1 MKFFLTAMDLE
12 KQTEKYYL
20 DLAEKCAS
28 NEGLKNILNMLAGD
42 HAQHF
47 NKFLEMKDDSCSE
60 MPSTDA
66 FHQTVSYF
74 KKLKEKKENFSCDIE
89 QVNMYK
95 KAKDLVQKKFDF
107 YSDSVDKIECPQNKS
122 LMNEIISEE
131 KKHLLVLD
139 NLIELLERPESW
151 VENAEFSH
159 LESY

>member
-20 DLAEKCAS
+20 DLANKCAT

-47 NKFLEMKDDSCSE
+47 TKFLEMKDDSCSE
-60 MPSTDA
+60 MPATDA
-66 FHQTVSYF
+66 FHQTVVYF
-74 KKLKEKKENFSCDIE
+74 KDLKETKESFSCDIE

-95 KAKDLVQKKFDF
+95 KAKDLVQKKLDF
-107 YSDSVDKIECPQNKS
+107 YGDSVDKIDCPQNKD
-122 LMNEIISEE
+122 LVKEIIGEE
-131 KKHLLVLD
+131 QKHLLVLN
-139 NLIELLERPESW
+139 NLIELLERPDSW

-159 LESY
+159 LETY